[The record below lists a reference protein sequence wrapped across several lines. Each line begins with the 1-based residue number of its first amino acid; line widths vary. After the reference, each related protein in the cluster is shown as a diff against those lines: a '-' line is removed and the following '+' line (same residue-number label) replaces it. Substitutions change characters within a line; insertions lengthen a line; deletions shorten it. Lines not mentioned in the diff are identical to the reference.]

1 MPKYPI
7 TYGVTLPFVRGQ
19 LGYFEAS
26 TDTLTQIKSNFI
38 NLVMTKKG
46 ERVHEPTFG
55 CDLHGVVFEQN
66 DDEMEDKTRDAVQEA
81 VEAWMPFLVLRD
93 FQFLNVDPDDLDR
106 YRVRLYIK
114 YGFTFNPNVFDEV
127 VIEF

>member
-1 MPKYPI
+1 
-7 TYGVTLPFVRGQ
+7 

-26 TDTLTQIKSNFI
+26 TNTLEQIKSNFI
-38 NLVMTKKG
+38 NLIMTKKG

-55 CDLHGVVFEQN
+55 CDLHTIVFEQN
-66 DDEMEDKTRDAVQEA
+66 DEDMEDKTYEAVQEA
-81 VEAWMPFLVLRD
+81 VNTWMPFLVLQD
-93 FQFLNVDPDDLDR
+93 FQYLTENPGDIDR
-106 YRVRLYIK
+106 NTVRLYVK

>member
-1 MPKYPI
+1 MPRYPI
-7 TYGVTLPFVRGQ
+7 TYGVVLPFVRGP

-26 TDTLTQIKSNFI
+26 TNTLEQIKSNFI
-38 NLVMTKKG
+38 NLIMTKKG

-55 CDLHGVVFEQN
+55 CDLHTIVFEQN
-66 DDEMEDKTRDAVQEA
+66 DEDMEDKTYEAVQEA
-81 VEAWMPFLVLRD
+81 VNTWMPFLVLQD
-93 FQFLNVDPDDLDR
+93 FQYLTENPGDIDR
-106 YRVRLYIK
+106 NTVRLYVK

>member
-1 MPKYPI
+1 MPKYPT

-19 LGYFEAS
+19 LGYFQAS

-38 NLVMTKKG
+38 YLIMTKKG

-55 CDLHGVVFEQN
+55 CDLHSIVFEQN
-66 DDEMEDKTRDAVQEA
+66 DDNMEDKTSSAIEEA
-81 VEAWMPFLVLRD
+81 IETWMPFLILQE
-93 FQFLNVDPDDLDR
+93 FQYLTVDPTDIDR
-106 YRVRLYIK
+106 YTVKLYVK

>member
-7 TYGVTLPFVRGQ
+7 TYGVTLPIEKGRS
-19 LGYFEAS
+19 GYFASS

-38 NLVMTKKG
+38 NLIMTKKG

-55 CDLHGVVFEQN
+55 CDLHNIVFEQN
-66 DDEMEDKTRDAVQEA
+66 DDMEDRTYDAVQEA
-81 VEAWMPFLVLRD
+81 VETWMSFLILQEFR
-93 FQFLNVDPDDLDR
+93 FLNIDPDDLDK
-106 YRVRLYIK
+106 YRVRLYVK

>member
-19 LGYFEAS
+19 LGYFQAS
-26 TDTLTQIKSNFI
+26 EDTLSQIKSNFI

-46 ERVHEPTFG
+46 ERVHEPRFG
-55 CDLHGVVFEQN
+55 CDLHTIVFEQN
-66 DDEMEDKTRDAVQEA
+66 DEDMEDKTFDAIAEA
-81 VEAWMPFLVLRD
+81 VATWMPFLVL
-93 FQFLNVDPDDLDR
+93 QESQYLTIDPHDIDR
-106 YRVRLYIK
+106 YTVKLYVK

-127 VIEF
+127 VITF

>member
-1 MPKYPI
+1 MPKYPV
-7 TYGVTLPFVRGQ
+7 TYGVTLPFEKGRF
-19 LGYFEAS
+19 GYFAAS

-46 ERVHEPTFG
+46 ERLHEPTFG
-55 CDLHGVVFEQN
+55 CDLHNIVFEQN
-66 DDEMEDKTRDAVQEA
+66 DAGMEDRTFDAIQEA
-81 VEAWMPFLVLRD
+81 VETWMPFLVLQD
-93 FQFLNVDPDDLDR
+93 FQFLSKDPDALDR
-106 YRVRLYIK
+106 YRVRMYVK